1 MRSIPNS
8 PRAAALTLAA
18 LAALALATTA
28 AAKVQTKKVSW
39 EEGGTSFDGVLVWD
53 EGGAAKKPGLVMVP
67 NWYGVNDAAVEKA
80 GVLAGTDYVIL
91 VADVYGRG
99 LRPKNAEEAGKASSA
114 AGADAAVIR
123 ARANKA
129 LAALRGAEGVPLD
142 AQRIGAI
149 GFCFGGMVALELAR
163 SGADLDG
170 VATFHANLSTK
181 APAAAG
187 AIKAPVLA
195 MNGADDSFVPAA
207 QIDGF
212 EKEMREAKADWQ
224 FVNFGGAKHCFA
236 EPDEHGQVPGCEY
249 HAPSYTRSVALMRDF
264 FTAEFAAARN

>member
-1 MRSIPNS
+1 MRS
-8 PRAAALTLAA
+8 LTAVLAA
-18 LAALALATTA
+18 SLLFAGAA
-28 AAKVQTKKVSW
+28 AAKTQTKPLSW
-39 EEGGTSFDGVLVWD
+39 EEGGKTFDGVLVWD
-53 EGGAAKKPGLVMVP
+53 DAGGVKRPGLVMVP

-80 GVLAGTDYVIL
+80 GVLAGKDYVIL

-99 LRPKNAEEAGKASSA
+99 LRPKNADEAGKASSA

-123 ARANKA
+123 ARAGKA
-129 LAALRGAEGVPLD
+129 LAALRGAKDVPLD
-142 AQRIGAI
+142 PERIGAI

-187 AIKAPVLA
+187 AIKPPVLA

-212 EKEMREAKADWQ
+212 EKEMREAKADWR

-249 HAPSYTRSVALMRDF
+249 HAPSYTRSVAMMRDF
-264 FTAEFAAARN
+264 FAESFEL